1 VRVFIDE
8 HLDVRLYQLFGGN
21 FDAETADYR
30 GWKGAQNG
38 ELMRRAAAEYD
49 AFVTNDQN
57 IPHQQNI
64 AALDLRVVVLIAP
77 SHKVEDL
84 EPLVPDVEKA
94 LREMAPGDVRYVEAP
109 A

>member
-49 AFVTNDQN
+49 AFVTNDQKY
-57 IPHQQNI
+57 PSSAKHRS
-64 AALDLRVVVLIAP
+64 AGPARGRLDRSEPQGRGLGTTGARRRKGAP
-77 SHKVEDL
+77 
-84 EPLVPDVEKA
+84 
-94 LREMAPGDVRYVEAP
+94 
-109 A
+109 